1 MKLTM
6 FYDSSCTLCRSEA
19 MSLWHL
25 SGGDIIVISVS
36 DGQNELAQ
44 AGISYQ
50 EAMTHL
56 CVKDEWGAWYKGM
69 EAVRVLY
76 KTANIRLF
84 GVGAFWLFNLP
95 VIYALLNIAYPYF
108 AKRRHLIPAYLVK
121 WWYGAVYDI
130 KLNKINGLCDTGN
143 CYIYPKP

>member
-1 MKLTM
+1 
-6 FYDSSCTLCRSEA
+6 
-19 MSLWHL
+19 MSLWRL
-25 SGGDIIVISVS
+25 GGGGITIISVS

-56 CVKDEWGAWYKGM
+56 CVKDECGAWYKGM

-76 KTANIRLF
+76 KMANIRLF

-95 VIYALLNIAYPYF
+95 MIDVLLDIAYPYF

-121 WWYGAVYDI
+121 WWYGAVYDVR
-130 KLNKINGLCDTGN
+130 LNELCDTGN
-143 CYIYPKP
+143 CHIYSKP